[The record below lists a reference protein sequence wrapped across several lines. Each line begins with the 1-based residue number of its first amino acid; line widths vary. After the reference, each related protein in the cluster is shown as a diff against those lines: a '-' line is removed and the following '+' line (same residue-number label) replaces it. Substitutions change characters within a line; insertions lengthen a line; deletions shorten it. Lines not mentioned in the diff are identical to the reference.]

1 MLKKLL
7 ASKKILAVIVALV
20 VIIADIV
27 IAVVISQDAGNTGM
41 SGVDI
46 ELENNEDVAKDNANE
61 QDEPYNG
68 DGLEIE
74 DEHDG
79 TVDSVDASGDW
90 DGASDVNSNNKQDNE
105 TDNSNSDDTQ
115 SDDDIIVDDKVWGEP
130 S

>member
-1 MLKKLL
+1 MLKNLLENKKLL
-7 ASKKILAVIVALV
+7 TVIVALII
-20 VIIADIV
+20 IIAGIV
-27 IAVVISQDAGNTGM
+27 IAVVISQDIGNTGM

-46 ELENNEDVAKDNANE
+46 ELENNEDVAQDNDDE

-68 DGLEIE
+68 NGLEIK
-74 DEHDG
+74 DENDG

-90 DGASDVNSNNKQDNE
+90 DGASDESSNEKQDNK
-105 TDNSNSDDTQ
+105 TNNSKPDNTQ